1 MKIGNDN
8 RKQVYILAA
17 LTVLLVGIAGWD
29 FLGTSSTEAA
39 VLKAPARTSANA
51 IHHRE
56 AGKAASGGDLS
67 EPKLRLAQLGD
78 TESTDYS
85 SSSRNIFSV
94 VAHPVV
100 IEEPIAPPRPEA
112 PVAVLPPQPPAIE
125 VKYLG
130 YTRNVGELAYKAV
143 LAYKDESLIAVTGDI
158 VFHRYKVGSIQPA
171 SLQITDLNYKD
182 TQSLPII
189 DK

>member
-1 MKIGNDN
+1 MRIGSEN
-8 RKQVYILAA
+8 RKQVYILGA
-17 LTVLLVGIAGWD
+17 LTVLLVGISGWE

-39 VLKAPARTSANA
+39 VLKAPAHGSAMM
-51 IHHRE
+51 R
-56 AGKAASGGDLS
+56 GRDAAKPSSAGDLS
-67 EPKLRLAQLGD
+67 EPQLRLAQLSNS
-78 TESTDYS
+78 ESTDYS

-94 VAHPVV
+94 VSHPVV

-112 PVAVLPPQPPAIE
+112 PAVVVPASPPAIE

-130 YTRNVGELAYKAV
+130 YTRNVGESAYKAV

-158 VFHRYKVGSIQPA
+158 VFHRYKIGSIQPA
-171 SLQITDLNYKD
+171 SLQITDLNNKD
-182 TQSLPII
+182 TQNLQIV